1 MRALSTLSH
10 VSCWP
15 KRAMPERF
23 KFGTHRRIPD
33 IVCLSDVGY
42 SVSDN
47 PERKGP
53 LGQHGYD
60 PEHPDMHGILI
71 VSGPQIQRTQL
82 GLVNNLEVYG
92 LLTQLLGMKQEGHEG
107 RASLTK
113 HLLK

>member
-1 MRALSTLSH
+1 MRALSSLSN

-15 KRAMPERF
+15 KRSMPARF

-60 PEHPDMHGILI
+60 PEHPEMHGILI
-71 VSGPQIQRTQL
+71 VSGPQIQRTPL

-92 LLTQLLGMKQEGHEG
+92 LLTKLLGMKHDEQGG
-107 RASLTK
+107 FVSLSK
-113 HLLK
+113 QLLK